1 MAYQHSS
8 TQFAL
13 RRIVLLPAIVLAAL
27 LDFGATH
34 TLAANQ
40 SVEIGRFTSSGT
52 IALQLEKF
60 HEQFGDGTRIS
71 EITVGDYNG
80 YRVVRRKGNSASGE
94 CRVEM
99 APLMTGNGEAI
110 LSGSAVA
117 AGTRVFLPGL
127 LKVTLTGCSNNLCSS
142 LAGVDGLG
150 GHETL
155 RAWCDQTVL
164 SENRCRCHVVTTESP
179 DIELAEDRGNL
190 CTSWLDRLISAHVS
204 EWVRF
209 RYIE

>member
-8 TQFAL
+8 TQFTL
-13 RRIVLLPAIVLAAL
+13 RRIVLFPAIVLAAL
-27 LDFGATH
+27 LDLGATH

-40 SVEIGRFTSSGT
+40 SVEIGRVTSSGT

-60 HEQFGDGTRIS
+60 HEQFGDGTRIA

-94 CRVEM
+94 CRVER

-110 LSGSAVA
+110 LSGSPWQPV
-117 AGTRVFLPGL
+117 GGFLPGL
-127 LKVTLTGCSNNLCSS
+127 IKVTLTGCSNNLCSS
-142 LAGVDGLG
+142 LAGADGLG

-179 DIELAEDRGNL
+179 GHRAREDPGNL